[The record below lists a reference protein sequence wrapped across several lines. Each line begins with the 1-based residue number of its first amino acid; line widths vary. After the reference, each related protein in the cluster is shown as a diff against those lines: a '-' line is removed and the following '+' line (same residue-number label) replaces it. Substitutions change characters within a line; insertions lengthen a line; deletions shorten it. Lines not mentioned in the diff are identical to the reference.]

1 MTLIL
6 DRRHLILSATL
17 GVGALALPRIAQAQ
31 ASQLG
36 FTHGVASG
44 EPGQTHMLF
53 WARYVPSGG
62 GAVKIRVE
70 VSETPD
76 FARIA
81 GGAEVST
88 GPWRDHTVKAVVMGL
103 TPGTRYHY
111 RFIAP
116 DGSISMIGRTRTL
129 PDGDVRD
136 YGIGVFS
143 CSNIGFGWFNA
154 YAHAAARDDIDLTVH
169 LGDYYYEYQK
179 GNYPADAQAIASR
192 VPQPLNEILTLADY
206 RLRIASY
213 RADPDL
219 MALHAAKP
227 MILQWDDHET
237 ANDSWEGGAQNHQ
250 GNEGDW
256 AVRKA
261 MAIQAYREWLP
272 VSDAPWASYQIGSLA
287 TLFRTETRVLART
300 QEKDI
305 APLFKAADPA
315 RALAEFRDGAWMDP
329 SATMMGLPQEAWLAD
344 AMTASVRGGTR
355 WQVVGF
361 GTIMGQ
367 TRSPASAIEW
377 MAKDAPDY
385 VRQYVMAGIMAS
397 KAGLPLNFDAWGGY
411 PAARARFLK
420 SAQAMGANLVVI
432 AGDSHN
438 GWAYDLA
445 QDGKPAGVEFA
456 GHSVTSPGYEGA
468 LAADPAVV
476 ARALVD
482 TNPELKWCDTSR
494 RGYMKLTLNSDSVRN
509 DWVFMDTIRD
519 RSPKGRVGHSAT
531 VARGRNVMA

>member
-1 MTLIL
+1 MTLRL
-6 DRRHLILSATL
+6 DRRHLLVTATL
-17 GVGALALPRIAQAQ
+17 GAGALALPRIAWAQ
-31 ASQLG
+31 AAQLG
-36 FTHGVASG
+36 FTHSVASG

-53 WARYVPSGG
+53 WTRYVPSGG
-62 GAVKIRVE
+62 GTVKLKVE
-70 VSETPD
+70 VSESAD
-76 FARIA
+76 FARIV
-81 GGAEVST
+81 GGAEVTT

-111 RFIAP
+111 RFVAP
-116 DGSISMIGRTRTL
+116 DGSFSPTGRTRTL

-136 YGIGVFS
+136 YGIGIFS
-143 CSNIGFGWFNA
+143 CSNMGFGYFTA
-154 YAHAAARDDIDLTVH
+154 YGHAAARDDIDLTVH

-179 GNYPADAQAIASR
+179 GNYPSDAQAIASR
-192 VPQPLNEILTLADY
+192 VPQPLNEIVSLTDY

-227 MILQWDDHET
+227 MILQWDDHEST
-237 ANDSWEGGAQNHQ
+237 NDSWEGGAQNHQ
-250 GNEGDW
+250 ENEGDW
-256 AVRKA
+256 QVRKA
-261 MAIQAYREWLP
+261 TAMQAYREWLP
-272 VSDAPWASYQIGSLA
+272 VSDAPWASYQIGNLA

-305 APLFKAADPA
+305 APLFRAADPM
-315 RALAEFRDGAWMDP
+315 RALAEFRDGAWQDA

-344 AMTASVRGGTR
+344 AMAASVRAGTR

-361 GTIMGQ
+361 GTIMGE

-377 MAKDAPDY
+377 IAKDAPDY

-420 SAQAMGANLVVI
+420 SAQGMGANLIVI

-456 GHSVTSPGYEGA
+456 GHSVTSPGYESA
-468 LAADPAVV
+468 LAVDPKVV

-494 RGYMKLTLNSDSVRN
+494 RGYMKMTLNPDQVRN
-509 DWVFMDTIRD
+509 DWIMMDTIRE
-519 RSPKGRVGHSAT
+519 RKLTGQVGHSAT
-531 VARGRNVMA
+531 VMRGRGVMA